1 MSRFDFHSFVDLM
14 QAAVA
19 AGISPG
25 TIDKMSELGFESI
38 HDAASRSH
46 TVDASLSAEIEA
58 LLATSGY
65 TAHSPKPGG
74 ASPPRGPVPRFDQP
88 TIRSSAGGLLSRA
101 LLAADPLHAEEA
113 LWDFRE
119 NVYARSARGPNDAR
133 WTTWCKIC
141 EAWKIDPVPLST
153 YVIEKV
159 GASLRKG
166 GYRSSA
172 QYFSRARKEHV
183 QVTGM
188 PVPAPVE
195 IAIRDAIKI
204 H

>member
-1 MSRFDFHSFVDLM
+1 
-14 QAAVA
+14 
-19 AGISPG
+19 
-25 TIDKMSELGFESI
+25 MSELGFESI

-113 LWDFRE
+113 LPDISGCSNFTRAHDDGTQVLCLKCFPE
-119 NVYARSARGPNDAR
+119 TAQGSRK
-133 WTTWCKIC
+133 T
-141 EAWKIDPVPLST
+141 EAAAQPPDTGVDRQLRLIL
-153 YVIEKV
+153 IE
-159 GASLRKG
+159 L
-166 GYRSSA
+166 
-172 QYFSRARKEHV
+172 
-183 QVTGM
+183 
-188 PVPAPVE
+188 
-195 IAIRDAIKI
+195 I
-204 H
+204 

>member
-1 MSRFDFHSFVDLM
+1 M
-14 QAAVA
+14 
-19 AGISPG
+19 
-25 TIDKMSELGFESI
+25 
-38 HDAASRSH
+38 
-46 TVDASLSAEIEA
+46 
-58 LLATSGY
+58 LAR
-65 TAHSPKPGG
+65 P
-74 ASPPRGPVPRFDQP
+74 
-88 TIRSSAGGLLSRA
+88 
-101 LLAADPLHAEEA
+101 
-113 LWDFRE
+113 
-119 NVYARSARGPNDAR
+119 RGPNDAR

-153 YVIEKV
+153 DVSEKV

-195 IAIRDAIKI
+195 IAIRDAIRSIERGMGNNAPKDAFRLDALDI
-204 H
+204 GTDLLGARLAWLHAMVVISRDRVVRSSRQTTWCWTRRTSRSALRCRRARPIRWDPWCSADTRAIVARSPRRSAPPCGASHR